1 MEQIETI
8 VKHKIVLFSKNKCA
22 ACERAKEVLKE
33 KNIDYEVMTI
43 EEHEEY
49 IMQKA
54 RESRNAQ
61 MPFCEINGKVYN
73 AQNTME
79 IINYIK
85 QRESVEKNE

>member
-8 VKHKIVLFSKNKCA
+8 VKHKIVLFSKHKCP

-33 KNIDYEVMTI
+33 KNMDYEVMTI

-73 AQNTME
+73 AQNTMK

>member
-33 KNIDYEVMTI
+33 KNMDYEVMTI

-49 IMQKA
+49 IKKKA

-61 MPFCEINGKVYN
+61 MPFCEINGKIYN

>member
-1 MEQIETI
+1 MENLEQII
-8 VKHKIVLFSKNKCA
+8 KQKIVLFSKHKCA

-33 KNIDYEVMTI
+33 KNMNYEVITM

-49 IMQKA
+49 VMQKA

>member
-8 VKHKIVLFSKNKCA
+8 IKHQIVLFSKNKCA
-22 ACERAKEVLKE
+22 ACERAKEILKE
-33 KNIDYEVMTI
+33 KNMDYEVMTI

>member
-8 VKHKIVLFSKNKCA
+8 VKHKIVLFSKHKCP

-33 KNIDYEVMTI
+33 KNMNYEVITI

-49 IMQKA
+49 VMQKA
-54 RESRNAQ
+54 KESRNAQ
-61 MPFCEINGKVYN
+61 MPFCEINCTIYN
-73 AQNTME
+73 AQNTMK

-85 QRESVEKNE
+85 QKESVEKNE

>member
-8 VKHKIVLFSKNKCA
+8 VKQKIILFSKNKCA

-33 KNIDYEVMTI
+33 KNMNYEIITI

-49 IMQKA
+49 VMQKA

-61 MPFCEINGKVYN
+61 MPFCEINGKIYN

-85 QRESVEKNE
+85 QKESVEKNE

>member
-33 KNIDYEVMTI
+33 KNMDYEVMTI

-49 IMQKA
+49 IMQ
-54 RESRNAQ
+54 
-61 MPFCEINGKVYN
+61 
-73 AQNTME
+73 
-79 IINYIK
+79 
-85 QRESVEKNE
+85 

>member
-8 VKHKIVLFSKNKCA
+8 VKHKIVLFSKNKCT

-33 KNIDYEVMTI
+33 KNMDYEVMTI

>member
-8 VKHKIVLFSKNKCA
+8 IKHKIVLFSKHKCA

-33 KNIDYEVMTI
+33 KNMDYEVMTI

-85 QRESVEKNE
+85 QMESVEKNE

>member
-1 MEQIETI
+1 MENLEKI
-8 VKHKIVLFSKNKCA
+8 VSKKIVLFSKNKCA

-33 KNIDYEVMTI
+33 KNMDYEVMTI

-49 IMQKA
+49 VMQKA
-54 RESRNAQ
+54 KESRNAQ
-61 MPFCEINGKVYN
+61 MPFCEINGTTYN

-85 QRESVEKNE
+85 QKESVEKNE